1 MSPGVEEAE
10 ASGASSRG
18 LGYLS
23 VETRQRSEQATEL
36 AQRSGSADLP
46 LHGGRVPKW
55 LGDRMTRLGA
65 VMCEAIIHHYG
76 RNELL
81 RRLAHPFW
89 FQSFGAVMGM
99 DWHSSGITTSVVG
112 ALKRGLTPLSGELG
126 IHVCGGRGAH
136 SRKTPHELAAIGERI
151 GFDGTRLASV
161 SRLVA
166 KVDSAAVQ
174 DGFDLYLH
182 GFIVTDDG
190 DWVVVQQGMNG
201 DSKVARRYHW
211 LSEGLKSFVD
221 QPHAAIEGANQGE
234 IVNLTDHR
242 AEASRQG
249 QLDLLQDLGPDRI
262 LREFAA
268 LDAGTAAAPEQPMLP
283 HLIMPAHHDVRESD
297 IVMRRLHGNMA
308 AAAERGP
315 ADFSELLLVPG
326 VGARTVRALALV
338 AEVVHGAP
346 CRFSD
351 PGRFSIAHGGKDR
364 HPFPVP
370 LKVYDETIGVLKSAV
385 QKARLGREEEIGAL
399 KRLDDQS
406 RQVERY
412 VTGPSLKEIVAGEFD
427 QSHLLGGRS
436 VFGWEPAPDQ
446 APAELNKKA

>member
-1 MSPGVEEAE
+1 V
-10 ASGASSRG
+10 
-18 LGYLS
+18 
-23 VETRQRSEQATEL
+23 

-76 RNELL
+76 RDELL
-81 RRLAHPFW
+81 RRLAQPFW

-136 SRKTPHELAAIGERI
+136 SRKTPHELEAIGDRV
-151 GFDGTRLASV
+151 GFDGTGLATA

-190 DWVVVQQGMNG
+190 HWVVVQQGMNG

-234 IVNLTDHR
+234 IVNLTDRR

-249 QLDLLQDLGPDRI
+249 QLDLLQNLGPDRI
-262 LREFAA
+262 LGELAA
-268 LDAGTAAAPEQPMLP
+268 LERGATALMPQQEPEQQPMLP
-283 HLIMPAHHDVRESD
+283 HLVMPAHHDVRESD
-297 IVMRRLHGNMA
+297 VVMHRLHGNIA
-308 AAAERGP
+308 AAADRGP
-315 ADFSELLLVPG
+315 TDFAELLLVPG

-351 PGRFSIAHGGKDR
+351 PGRFSLAHGGKDR

-385 QKARLGREEEIGAL
+385 QKAKLGRDEEIGAL

-436 VFGWEPAPDQ
+436 VFGWEAAPDRVL
-446 APAELNKKA
+446 AERNKKA